1 LPVNFRV
8 TLADG
13 DEYIINGTFTG
24 SNDGTGAGFLANH
37 DFRVTYAGNAN
48 GGPSAADT
56 LVVEGFYSFQTTLAG
71 VVEGRGVIGSFG
83 PTIAASSSGSSC
95 VNGAVA
101 CLGPFTPPGSFEQFS
116 AAFTVN
122 STGGAFAWD
131 PTWTSNFGA
140 GSAVGSYILWGQT
153 TAAPTLPV
161 PTSTPEPASAGL
173 IGLSLVGIFIRRYFR
188 KPGHV

>member
-1 LPVNFRV
+1 VNFGV

-56 LVVEGFYSFQTTLAG
+56 VVVEGFYSFQTALASVG
-71 VVEGRGVIGSFG
+71 EGRGVIGSFG
-83 PTIAASSSGSSC
+83 PTIAATSSASSC

-101 CLGPFTPPGSFEQFS
+101 CLGAFAPPGSFEQFS
-116 AAFTVN
+116 GAFTVN
-122 STGGAFAWD
+122 SAGGAFAYD
-131 PTWTSNFGA
+131 PTFTSNFGA

-153 TAAPTLPV
+153 TAAPTLPT

-173 IGLSLVGIFIRRYFR
+173 IALGVAGIFVRLGAGRVR
-188 KPGHV
+188 ND